1 MTAGPGA
8 LLFGLDAGGTR
19 TRALLAGRG
28 GETFWRGE
36 GGAAS
41 PSRVGLTEA
50 AEVVAHLWRQACAA
64 RPDAPRLL
72 EGVGAG
78 FAGARSPAI
87 QHALRGA
94 LTPLFRCPVSPAG
107 VPVMITHD
115 AETAL
120 LGAHGPEGAAAVV
133 ISGTGSVS
141 LVRDPSGNLALS
153 GGWGWPLGDEGS
165 AVWLGLE
172 ALRRALLA
180 WEGGYPDELT
190 GTVLTAWGLRPAEEE
205 EPHALMRA
213 AVAARSEPERF
224 GRLAPPVMA
233 LAAAGHPAAVELATR
248 TGREL
253 GRLVAEGCRRLGLPA
268 GTPLPV
274 SLLGGLGEHWGALL
288 KDPLREGAWEWG
300 EGLRLVLPRHGPAQG
315 AVRLAA
321 RGAGLPD
328 PWFGETGQPGG

>member
-1 MTAGPGA
+1 MAAGPGA

-28 GETFWRGE
+28 GETLWRGE

-41 PSRVGLTEA
+41 PSRVGVA
-50 AEVVAHLWRQACAA
+50 AGVEVVAHLWRQACTA

-78 FAGARSPAI
+78 FAGARSGSVR
-87 QHALRGA
+87 QALREA
-94 LTPLFRCPVSPAG
+94 LAPVFSSPVSPAG
-107 VPVMITHD
+107 VPVTVTHD

-120 LGAHGPEGAAAVV
+120 LGAHGWEGAAAVV
-133 ISGTGSVS
+133 ISGTGSIS
-141 LVRDPSGNLALS
+141 LVRDSSCALALS

-172 ALRRALLA
+172 AVRRALLA
-180 WEGGYPDELT
+180 WERGYPDEFT
-190 GTVLTAWGLRPAEEE
+190 GTALAAWGLGPIERE

-213 AVAARSEPERF
+213 AVAARAEPERY

-233 LAAAGHPAAVELATR
+233 LAAAGQPAAVELATR
-248 TGREL
+248 AGREL
-253 GRLVAEGCRRLGLPA
+253 GRLVAEGCRRLNLAA

-274 SLLGGLGEHWGALL
+274 SLLGGLGETWAALL
-288 KDPLREGAWEWG
+288 EPALREGAWEWG
-300 EGLRLVLPRHGPAQG
+300 EGLHLVAPRHRPVQG

-328 PWFGETGQPGG
+328 PWGNEAGPADG

>member
-8 LLFGLDAGGTR
+8 LLLGLDAGGTR
-19 TRALLAGRG
+19 TRALLAGPG
-28 GETFWRGE
+28 GETLWRGE

-41 PSRVGLTEA
+41 LTRVGPMGVV
-50 AEVVAHLWRQACAA
+50 EVVAHLWQQACAV

-78 FAGARSPAI
+78 FAGARSEPARAVLRD
-87 QHALRGA
+87 AL
-94 LTPLFRCPVSPAG
+94 LPLFCSPVAPTG

-120 LGAHGPEGAAAVV
+120 LGAHGMTGAAGVV
-133 ISGTGSVS
+133 ISGTGSIG
-141 LVRDPSGNLALS
+141 LVRDAAGVLALS

-172 ALRRALLA
+172 AVRRALWA

-190 GTVLTAWGLRPAEEE
+190 GIVLTAWGLGPSERE

-213 AVAARSEPERF
+213 AAAARTEPERL

-248 TGREL
+248 VGREL
-253 GRLVAEGCRRLGLPA
+253 GRILAEGCRRLGLAA

-274 SLLGGLGEHWGALL
+274 ALLGGLGESWASLL
-288 KDPLREGAWEWG
+288 EPALREGAWEWG
-300 EGLRLVLPRHGPAQG
+300 EGLSLVTPRHSPVQG

-321 RGAGLPD
+321 RGVGLPD
-328 PWFGETGQPGG
+328 PWEGEPALPGG